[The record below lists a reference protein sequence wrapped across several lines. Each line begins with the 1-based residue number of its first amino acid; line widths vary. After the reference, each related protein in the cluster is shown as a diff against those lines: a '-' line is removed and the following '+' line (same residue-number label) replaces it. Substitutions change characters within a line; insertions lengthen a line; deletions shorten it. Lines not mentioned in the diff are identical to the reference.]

1 MITEVITTA
10 EVVPIMAQL
19 QEVVLTTAQTVI
31 TPQQAELILHG
42 VIIGHHLKIGSIAEL
57 LGLAVLPQEL
67 HAPHRGTAV
76 QVLAL
81 EVEDSVNNH
90 QP

>member
-1 MITEVITTA
+1 MIIEVIITA
-10 EVVPIMAQL
+10 EVVPITVQL
-19 QEVVLTTAQTVI
+19 QAVALTTALTVI
-31 TPQQAELILHG
+31 IQKQLERTLLG
-42 VIIGHHLKIGSIAEL
+42 VTIGHHLKIGSIAEL